1 MNRPKICAVMINS
14 DLAAA
19 RRVAPDIDLFEVRL
33 DLIGDSWPE
42 VARQLNR
49 PWVATNRSVSQG
61 GRWPGSEAK
70 RIDRLLEASH
80 LGADIVDIELE
91 TKNLKEAVSLI
102 KKKTKCLLSYH
113 ELNGTPPLDE
123 LKDIV
128 RRQQAAGADI
138 CKVVT
143 TARRFDDNLTVLQ
156 LITEFPQASLV
167 ALAMGPLG
175 LVSRVL
181 CPLVGGYFTYASIE
195 PGKESAPGQ
204 IAVADLIKIYQML
217 IR

>member
-1 MNRPKICAVMINS
+1 MNRPRICAVMVNS

-19 RRVAPDIDLFEVRL
+19 RRVAADIDLFEVRL

-42 VARQLNR
+42 VARQLNQ
-49 PWVATNRSVSQG
+49 PWIATNRIVSQG
-61 GRWPGSEAK
+61 GRWPGSEAE

-204 IAVADLIKIYQML
+204 ITVADLIKIYQML